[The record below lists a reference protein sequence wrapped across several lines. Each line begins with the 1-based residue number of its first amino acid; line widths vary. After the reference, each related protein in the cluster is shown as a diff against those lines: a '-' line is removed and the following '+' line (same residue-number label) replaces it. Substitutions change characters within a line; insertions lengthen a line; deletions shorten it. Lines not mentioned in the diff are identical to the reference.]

1 MERLAIISHNF
12 LGAIG
17 FYKSTS
23 TKVPYGLSRQGSQL
37 ITFSQ
42 AAHYSLPVPFPS
54 SLAQCHRIQEDYKT

>member
-1 MERLAIISHNF
+1 MERFAVISHNS
-12 LGAIG
+12 LRAIG

-37 ITFSQ
+37 ITSSQ
-42 AAHYSLPVPFPS
+42 AAHYSLPVPFSS